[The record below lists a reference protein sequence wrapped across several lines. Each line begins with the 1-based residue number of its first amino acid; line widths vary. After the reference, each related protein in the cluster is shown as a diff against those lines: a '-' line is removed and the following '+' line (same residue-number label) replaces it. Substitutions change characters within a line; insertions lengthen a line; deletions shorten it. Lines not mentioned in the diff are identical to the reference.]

1 MTYKDIH
8 KKYMIEYDKENVTSS
23 YPSLTTYEIATIL
36 DKAYLA
42 LIAQKLTG
50 NQQRVPFEGDIKA
63 IEDVRNLVASKT
75 IQKSTD
81 NAVLINN
88 AATYKLTNILYFLT
102 ALVLLDGKLVT
113 TNLVNHEIAKNFMHT
128 DTNRPWIKNAVC
140 YIEGDN
146 LIVLYDDYSHKNVGD
161 LQLTYIKQ
169 PDKFVDHIIGKTFDD
184 TQFALNDTMV
194 EELIS
199 LAIIMSL
206 ETVESPRLQTKLNT
220 KALES

>member
-63 IEDVRNLVASKT
+63 IEDVRNLIASKK
-75 IQKSTD
+75 ISKSNTTLPID
-81 NAVLINN
+81 NAVIYELSD
-88 AATYKLTNILYFLT
+88 ILYFLT
-102 ALVLLDGKLVT
+102 ALVLIDGKLVT

-128 DTNRPWIKNAVC
+128 ATNRPWIKNSVC

>member
-63 IEDVRNLVASKT
+63 IEDVRNLIASKK
-75 IQKSTD
+75 ISKSNTTLPID
-81 NAVLINN
+81 NAV
-88 AATYKLTNILYFLT
+88 TYKLSDILYFLT
-102 ALVLLDGKLVT
+102 ALVLIDGKLVT

-128 DTNRPWIKNAVC
+128 ATNRPWIKNSVC

>member
-63 IEDVRNLVASKT
+63 IEDVRNLIASKK
-75 IQKSTD
+75 ISKSNTTLPID
-81 NAVLINN
+81 NAVI
-88 AATYKLTNILYFLT
+88 YKLSDILYFLT
-102 ALVLLDGKLVT
+102 ALVLIDGKLVT

-128 DTNRPWIKNAVC
+128 ATNRPWIKNSVC

-184 TQFALNDTMV
+184 TRFELNDTMV

>member
-63 IEDVRNLVASKT
+63 IEDVRNLIASKK
-75 IQKSTD
+75 ISKSNATLPID
-81 NAVLINN
+81 NAVI
-88 AATYKLTNILYFLT
+88 YKLSDILYFLT
-102 ALVLLDGKLVT
+102 ALVLIDGKLVT

-128 DTNRPWIKNAVC
+128 ATNRPWIKNSVC

-184 TQFALNDTMV
+184 TQFELNDTMI

>member
-1 MTYKDIH
+1 MTYKDIY

-63 IEDVRNLVASKT
+63 IEDVRNLIASKK
-75 IQKSTD
+75 ISKSNTTLPID
-81 NAVLINN
+81 NAVI
-88 AATYKLTNILYFLT
+88 YKLSDILYFLT
-102 ALVLLDGKLVT
+102 ALVLIDGKLVT

-128 DTNRPWIKNAVC
+128 ATNRPWIKNSVC

>member
-63 IEDVRNLVASKT
+63 IEDVRNLIASKK
-75 IQKSTD
+75 ISKSNTTLPTD
-81 NAVLINN
+81 NAVI
-88 AATYKLTNILYFLT
+88 YKLSDILYFLT
-102 ALVLLDGKLVT
+102 ALVLIDGKLVT

-128 DTNRPWIKNAVC
+128 ATNRPWIKNSVC

>member
-63 IEDVRNLVASKT
+63 IEDVRNLIASKK
-75 IQKSTD
+75 ISKSNTTLPID
-81 NAVLINN
+81 NAVI
-88 AATYKLTNILYFLT
+88 YKLSDILYFLT
-102 ALVLLDGKLVT
+102 ALVLIDGNLVT

-128 DTNRPWIKNAVC
+128 ATNRPWIKNSVC

>member
-63 IEDVRNLVASKT
+63 IEDVRNLIASKK
-75 IQKSTD
+75 ISKSNTTLPID
-81 NAVLINN
+81 NAVI
-88 AATYKLTNILYFLT
+88 YKLSDILYFLT
-102 ALVLLDGKLVT
+102 ALVLIDGKLVT

-128 DTNRPWIKNAVC
+128 ATNRPWIKNSVC

-220 KALES
+220 KVLES

>member
-1 MTYKDIH
+1 MRD
-8 KKYMIEYDKENVTSS
+8 DLSA
-23 YPSLTTYEIATIL
+23 LIATIL

-63 IEDVRNLVASKT
+63 IEDVRNLIASKK
-75 IQKSTD
+75 ISKSNTTLPID
-81 NAVLINN
+81 NAVI
-88 AATYKLTNILYFLT
+88 YKLSDILYFLT
-102 ALVLLDGKLVT
+102 ALVLIDGKLVT

-128 DTNRPWIKNAVC
+128 ATNRPWIKNSVC

>member
-63 IEDVRNLVASKT
+63 IEDVRNLIASKK
-75 IQKSTD
+75 ISKSNATLPID
-81 NAVLINN
+81 NAVI
-88 AATYKLTNILYFLT
+88 YKLSDILYFLT
-102 ALVLLDGKLVT
+102 ALVLIDGKLVT

-128 DTNRPWIKNAVC
+128 ATNRPWIKNSVC

-169 PDKFVDHIIGKTFDD
+169 PDKFVDHINGKTFDD
-184 TQFALNDTMV
+184 TQFELNDTMI

>member
-63 IEDVRNLVASKT
+63 IEDVRNLIASKK
-75 IQKSTD
+75 ISKSNTTLPID
-81 NAVLINN
+81 NAVI
-88 AATYKLTNILYFLT
+88 YKLSDILYFLT
-102 ALVLLDGKLVT
+102 ALVLIDGKLVT

-128 DTNRPWIKNAVC
+128 ATNRPWIKNSVC
-140 YIEGDN
+140 YIEGDS

>member
-63 IEDVRNLVASKT
+63 IEDVRNLIASKK
-75 IQKSTD
+75 ISKSNTTLPID
-81 NAVLINN
+81 NAVI
-88 AATYKLTNILYFLT
+88 YKLSDILYFLT
-102 ALVLLDGKLVT
+102 ALVLIDGKLVT

-128 DTNRPWIKNAVC
+128 ATNRPWIKNSVC

-184 TQFALNDTMV
+184 TPFALNDTMV

>member
-63 IEDVRNLVASKT
+63 IEDVRNLIASKK
-75 IQKSTD
+75 ISKSNTTLPID
-81 NAVLINN
+81 NAVM
-88 AATYKLTNILYFLT
+88 YKLSDILYFLT
-102 ALVLLDGKLVT
+102 ALVLIDGKLVT

-128 DTNRPWIKNAVC
+128 ATNRPWIKNSVC

>member
-63 IEDVRNLVASKT
+63 IEDVRNLIASKK
-75 IQKSTD
+75 ISKSNTTLPID
-81 NAVLINN
+81 NAVI
-88 AATYKLTNILYFLT
+88 YKLSDILYFLT
-102 ALVLLDGKLVT
+102 ALVLIDGKLVT
-113 TNLVNHEIAKNFMHT
+113 TNLINHEIAKNFMHT
-128 DTNRPWIKNAVC
+128 ATNRPWIKNSVC
-140 YIEGDN
+140 YIEGDD

>member
-8 KKYMIEYDKENVTSS
+8 KKYMIEYDKESVTSS

-63 IEDVRNLVASKT
+63 IEDVRNLIASKK
-75 IQKSTD
+75 ISKSSTTLPID
-81 NAVLINN
+81 NAVI
-88 AATYKLTNILYFLT
+88 YKLSDILYFLT
-102 ALVLLDGKLVT
+102 ALVLIDGKLVT

-128 DTNRPWIKNAVC
+128 STNRPWIKNSVC

-184 TQFALNDTMV
+184 TQFELNDTMV

>member
-1 MTYKDIH
+1 
-8 KKYMIEYDKENVTSS
+8 MIEYDKENVTSS

-63 IEDVRNLVASKT
+63 IEDVRNLIASKK
-75 IQKSTD
+75 ISKSNTTLPID
-81 NAVLINN
+81 NAVI
-88 AATYKLTNILYFLT
+88 YKLSDILYFLT
-102 ALVLLDGKLVT
+102 ALVLIDGKLVT

-128 DTNRPWIKNAVC
+128 ATNRPWIKNSVC

>member
-63 IEDVRNLVASKT
+63 IEDVRNLIASKK
-75 IQKSTD
+75 ISKSNTTLPID
-81 NAVLINN
+81 NAVI
-88 AATYKLTNILYFLT
+88 YKLSDILYFLT
-102 ALVLLDGKLVT
+102 ALVLIDGKLVT

-128 DTNRPWIKNAVC
+128 ATNRPWIKNSVC

-146 LIVLYDDYSHKNVGD
+146 LIVLYDDYSHNNVGD

-169 PDKFVDHIIGKTFDD
+169 PDKFVDHINGKTFDD

>member
-1 MTYKDIH
+1 MTYKNIH
-8 KKYMIEYDKENVTSS
+8 KKYMIEYDKESVTSS

-63 IEDVRNLVASKT
+63 IEDVRNLIASKK
-75 IQKSTD
+75 ISKSNTTLPID
-81 NAVLINN
+81 NAV
-88 AATYKLTNILYFLT
+88 TYKLSDILYFLT
-102 ALVLLDGKLVT
+102 ALVLIDGKLVT

-128 DTNRPWIKNAVC
+128 ATNRPWIKNSVC

-169 PDKFVDHIIGKTFDD
+169 PDKFVDHINGKTFDD
-184 TQFALNDTMV
+184 TQFELNDTMV

>member
-63 IEDVRNLVASKT
+63 IEDVRNLIASKK
-75 IQKSTD
+75 ISKSNATLPID
-81 NAVLINN
+81 NAVI
-88 AATYKLTNILYFLT
+88 YKLSDILYFLT
-102 ALVLLDGKLVT
+102 ALVLIDGKLVT

-128 DTNRPWIKNAVC
+128 ATNRPWIKNSIC

-169 PDKFVDHIIGKTFDD
+169 PDKFVDHINGKTFDD
-184 TQFALNDTMV
+184 TQFELNDTMV

>member
-1 MTYKDIH
+1 MTYKNIH

-63 IEDVRNLVASKT
+63 IEDVRNLIASKK
-75 IQKSTD
+75 ISKSNTTLPID
-81 NAVLINN
+81 NAV
-88 AATYKLTNILYFLT
+88 TYKLSDILYFLT
-102 ALVLLDGKLVT
+102 ALVLIDGKLVT

-128 DTNRPWIKNAVC
+128 ATNRPWIKNSVC

-146 LIVLYDDYSHKNVGD
+146 LIVLYDNYSHKNVGD

-169 PDKFVDHIIGKTFDD
+169 PDKFVDHINGKTFDD
-184 TQFALNDTMV
+184 TQFELNDTMV

>member
-63 IEDVRNLVASKT
+63 IEDVRNLIASKK
-75 IQKSTD
+75 ISKSNTTLPID
-81 NAVLINN
+81 NAVI
-88 AATYKLTNILYFLT
+88 YKLSDILYFLT
-102 ALVLLDGKLVT
+102 ALVLIDGKLVT

-128 DTNRPWIKNAVC
+128 ATNRPWIKNSVC

-169 PDKFVDHIIGKTFDD
+169 PDKFVDHINGKTFDD
-184 TQFALNDTMV
+184 TPFALNDTMV

>member
-63 IEDVRNLVASKT
+63 IEDVRNLIASKK
-75 IQKSTD
+75 ISKSNTTLPID
-81 NAVLINN
+81 NAVI
-88 AATYKLTNILYFLT
+88 YKLSDILYFLT
-102 ALVLLDGKLVT
+102 ALVLIDGKLVT

-128 DTNRPWIKNAVC
+128 ATNRPWIKNSVC
-140 YIEGDN
+140 YIERDN
-146 LIVLYDDYSHKNVGD
+146 LIVLYDDYSHNNVGD

-184 TQFALNDTMV
+184 TQFELNDTMV

>member
-63 IEDVRNLVASKT
+63 IEDVRNLIASKK
-75 IQKSTD
+75 ISKSNTTLPID
-81 NAVLINN
+81 NAV
-88 AATYKLTNILYFLT
+88 TYKLSDILYFLT
-102 ALVLLDGKLVT
+102 ALVLIDGKLVT

-128 DTNRPWIKNAVC
+128 ATNRPWIKNSVC

-169 PDKFVDHIIGKTFDD
+169 PDKFVDHINGKTFDD
-184 TQFALNDTMV
+184 TQFELNDTMV

-206 ETVESPRLQTKLNT
+206 ETIESPRLQTKLNT

>member
-63 IEDVRNLVASKT
+63 IEDVRNLIASKK
-75 IQKSTD
+75 ISKSNTTLPID
-81 NAVLINN
+81 NAVI
-88 AATYKLTNILYFLT
+88 YKLSDILYFLT
-102 ALVLLDGKLVT
+102 ALVLIDGKLVT

-128 DTNRPWIKNAVC
+128 ATNRPWIKNSVC

-184 TQFALNDTMV
+184 TQFELNDTMA

>member
-63 IEDVRNLVASKT
+63 IEDVRNLIASKK
-75 IQKSTD
+75 ISKSNTTLPID
-81 NAVLINN
+81 NAVI
-88 AATYKLTNILYFLT
+88 YKLSDILYFLT
-102 ALVLLDGKLVT
+102 ALVLIDGKLVT
-113 TNLVNHEIAKNFMHT
+113 TNLVNHETAKNFMHT
-128 DTNRPWIKNAVC
+128 ATNRPWIKNSVC

-184 TQFALNDTMV
+184 TQFELNDTMV

>member
-36 DKAYLA
+36 DKACLA

-63 IEDVRNLVASKT
+63 IEDVRNLIASKK
-75 IQKSTD
+75 ISKSNTTLPID
-81 NAVLINN
+81 NAVI
-88 AATYKLTNILYFLT
+88 YKLSDILYFLT
-102 ALVLLDGKLVT
+102 ALVLIDGKLVT

-128 DTNRPWIKNAVC
+128 ATNRPWIKNSVC

-169 PDKFVDHIIGKTFDD
+169 PDKFVDHINGKTFDD
-184 TQFALNDTMV
+184 TQFELNDTMV

>member
-1 MTYKDIH
+1 MTYKDIY

-63 IEDVRNLVASKT
+63 IEDVRNLIASKK
-75 IQKSTD
+75 ISKSNTTLPID
-81 NAVLINN
+81 NAV
-88 AATYKLTNILYFLT
+88 TYKLSDILYFLT
-102 ALVLLDGKLVT
+102 ALVLIDGKLVT

-128 DTNRPWIKNAVC
+128 ATNRPWIKNSVC

>member
-63 IEDVRNLVASKT
+63 IEDVRNLIASKK
-75 IQKSTD
+75 ISKSNTTLPID
-81 NAVLINN
+81 NAVI
-88 AATYKLTNILYFLT
+88 YKLSDILYFLT
-102 ALVLLDGKLVT
+102 ALVLIDGKLVT

-128 DTNRPWIKNAVC
+128 ATNRPWIKNSVC

-146 LIVLYDDYSHKNVGD
+146 LIVLYDDYSHKNVED

>member
-63 IEDVRNLVASKT
+63 IEDVRNLIASKK
-75 IQKSTD
+75 ISKSNTTLPID
-81 NAVLINN
+81 NAVI
-88 AATYKLTNILYFLT
+88 YKLSDILYFLT
-102 ALVLLDGKLVT
+102 ALVLIDGKLVT
-113 TNLVNHEIAKNFMHT
+113 TNLVNHEIAKHFMHT
-128 DTNRPWIKNAVC
+128 ATNRPWIKNSVC

-169 PDKFVDHIIGKTFDD
+169 PDKFVDHINGKTFDD

>member
-63 IEDVRNLVASKT
+63 IEDVRNLIASKKISKGNT
-75 IQKSTD
+75 TLPID
-81 NAVLINN
+81 NAVI
-88 AATYKLTNILYFLT
+88 YKLSDILYFLT
-102 ALVLLDGKLVT
+102 ALVLIDGKLVT

-128 DTNRPWIKNAVC
+128 ATNRPWIKNSVC

>member
-23 YPSLTTYEIATIL
+23 YPSLTIYEIATIL

-63 IEDVRNLVASKT
+63 IEDVRNLIASKK
-75 IQKSTD
+75 ISKSNTTLPID
-81 NAVLINN
+81 NAVI
-88 AATYKLTNILYFLT
+88 YKLSDILYFLT
-102 ALVLLDGKLVT
+102 ALVLIDGKLVT

-128 DTNRPWIKNAVC
+128 ATNRPWIKNSVC

-146 LIVLYDDYSHKNVGD
+146 LIILYDDYSHKNVGD

-169 PDKFVDHIIGKTFDD
+169 PDKFVDHINGKTFDD
-184 TQFALNDTMV
+184 TQFELNDTMV

-199 LAIIMSL
+199 LAIIISL

>member
-63 IEDVRNLVASKT
+63 IEDVRNLIASKK
-75 IQKSTD
+75 ISKSNTTLPID
-81 NAVLINN
+81 NAV
-88 AATYKLTNILYFLT
+88 TYKLSDILYFLT
-102 ALVLLDGKLVT
+102 ALVLIDGKLVT

-128 DTNRPWIKNAVC
+128 ATNRPWIKNSVC

-184 TQFALNDTMV
+184 TQFELNDTMV

>member
-63 IEDVRNLVASKT
+63 IEDVRNLIASKN
-75 IQKSTD
+75 ISKSNTTLPID
-81 NAVLINN
+81 NAVI
-88 AATYKLTNILYFLT
+88 YKLSDILYFLT
-102 ALVLLDGKLVT
+102 ALVLIDGKLVT

-128 DTNRPWIKNAVC
+128 ATNRPWIKNSVC

-146 LIVLYDDYSHKNVGD
+146 LIVLYDDYSHKNVGN

>member
-63 IEDVRNLVASKT
+63 IEDVRNLIASKK
-75 IQKSTD
+75 ISKSNTTLPID
-81 NAVLINN
+81 NAVI
-88 AATYKLTNILYFLT
+88 YKLSDILYFLT
-102 ALVLLDGKLVT
+102 ALVLIDGKLVT

-128 DTNRPWIKNAVC
+128 ATNRPWIKNSVC

-169 PDKFVDHIIGKTFDD
+169 PGKFVDHINGKTFDD

>member
-63 IEDVRNLVASKT
+63 IEDVRNLIASKK
-75 IQKSTD
+75 ISKSNTTLPID
-81 NAVLINN
+81 NAVI
-88 AATYKLTNILYFLT
+88 YKLSDILYFLT
-102 ALVLLDGKLVT
+102 ALVLIDGKLVT

-128 DTNRPWIKNAVC
+128 ATNRPWIKNSVC

-146 LIVLYDDYSHKNVGD
+146 LIVLYDDYSHKYVGD

>member
-63 IEDVRNLVASKT
+63 IEDVRNLIASKK
-75 IQKSTD
+75 ISKSNTTLPID
-81 NAVLINN
+81 NAVI
-88 AATYKLTNILYFLT
+88 YKLSDILYFLT
-102 ALVLLDGKLVT
+102 ALVLIDGKLVT

-128 DTNRPWIKNAVC
+128 ATNRPWIKNSVC

-146 LIVLYDDYSHKNVGD
+146 LIVLYDDYSHKNIGD

-169 PDKFVDHIIGKTFDD
+169 PDKFVDHINGKTFDD
-184 TQFALNDTMV
+184 TQFELNDTMV

>member
-63 IEDVRNLVASKT
+63 IEDVRNLIASKK
-75 IQKSTD
+75 ISKSNTTLPID
-81 NAVLINN
+81 NAVI
-88 AATYKLTNILYFLT
+88 YKLSDILYFLT
-102 ALVLLDGKLVT
+102 ALVLIDGKLVT

-128 DTNRPWIKNAVC
+128 ATNRPWIKNSVC

-169 PDKFVDHIIGKTFDD
+169 PDKFVDHILGKTFDD

>member
-63 IEDVRNLVASKT
+63 IEDVRNLIASKK
-75 IQKSTD
+75 ISKSNTTLPID
-81 NAVLINN
+81 NAVI
-88 AATYKLTNILYFLT
+88 YKLSDILYFLT
-102 ALVLLDGKLVT
+102 ALVLIDGKLVT

-128 DTNRPWIKNAVC
+128 ATNRPWIKNSVC

-184 TQFALNDTMV
+184 TQFALNDTVV